1 MIDLL
6 AFWAW
11 VRLFEFSYKLLYYY
25 MYFADCSIEITHFY
39 RMFLSEFLALAQAG
53 ERQKLTFNQ

>member
-6 AFWAW
+6 AFWAR

-25 MYFADCSIEITHFY
+25 MYFVICSIEITHFY
-39 RMFLSEFLALAQAG
+39 QMFLSEFLKLAQAG
-53 ERQKLTFNQ
+53 ERQKLTINQ